1 MAKRYYFKFENR
13 IPHIRINEKWF
24 SQETFD
30 LLDELEGNQILF
42 EYYKDLMKKGEET
55 KETLN
60 KIEEFRHL
68 RAEGE
73 VKYERYE
80 D

>member
-1 MAKRYYFKFENR
+1 MAQYYYKVENR
-13 IPHIRINEKWF
+13 IPLIKINDKWF

-30 LLDELEGNQILF
+30 LLDELDGNQILD
-42 EYYKDLMKKGEET
+42 EHYKELMKKDEET

-60 KIEEFRHL
+60 QIEKFRHL

-73 VKYERYE
+73 VTFKKMKE
-80 D
+80 